1 MNMTKGYCE
10 CGCGKLTLI
19 AKRNNHSKGIK
30 KGEPA
35 RFIHGH
41 NGRKDGKSVNDPAEY
56 QREWAKKKREKI
68 RASLSLEEIQKIE
81 ENRQKGRFKKGAVP
95 WIAGKKG
102 LFVAWNKGMTK
113 ETDERI
119 MEAAKKV
126 STSVKK
132 LWENPDY
139 QGGNKKGVKFNL
151 SDEQREQYSEG
162 LSGEG
167 NPMHGMSGEKSPVWM
182 GGVSF
187 LPYPPEFN
195 NKLKHKIKKRDNFT
209 CQLCGIKQYT
219 YQAIHHID
227 YEKDNCSESNLIT
240 LCLSCNVKVNQNRD
254 FWKQYFTEIINK
266 GRNINDLPKIRYRP
280 FGAEL
285 KPLLNNGKVLTC
297 KDEDNPR
304 QAKANALLQP
314 QSTERRGT
322 LTG

>member
-1 MNMTKGYCE
+1 MNTTKGYCE
-10 CGCGKLTLI
+10 CGCGKLTSM
-19 AKRNNHSKGIK
+19 ATRNNRNKGLK
-30 KGEPA
+30 KGEPV

-41 NGRKDGKSVNDPAEY
+41 SH
-56 QREWAKKKREKI
+56 I
-68 RASLSLEEIQKIE
+68 
-81 ENRQKGRFKKGAVP
+81 FKKGGIP
-95 WIAGKKG
+95 WNKGKKG
-102 LFVAWNKGMTK
+102 VIPSWNKGKKGVIPSWNKGKTK
-113 ETDERI
+113 ETDKRI
-119 MEAAKKV
+119 MEASKKV
-126 STSVKK
+126 SISVKK

-151 SDEQREQYSEG
+151 SDEQRKQYSER

-167 NPMHGMSGEKSPVWM
+167 NPMYGMSGEKSPVWKD
-182 GGVSF
+182 GISF

-195 NKLKHKIKKRDNFT
+195 NKLRHKIKKRDDFT

-266 GRNINDLPKIRYRP
+266 GRIELWTRTQNSVSTTK
-280 FGAEL
+280 GAEL